1 MWSRNTPESGANET
15 RVLHRV
21 VRVECR
27 VLKPPLVIW
36 RGQAKARGAKMV
48 RMAKQEERNLKRSRP
63 ASLGWADYSCVDMM
77 VLLCEFV
84 SLGAGKRLGFGY
96 QIGEVE

>member
-1 MWSRNTPESGANET
+1 
-15 RVLHRV
+15 
-21 VRVECR
+21 
-27 VLKPPLVIW
+27 
-36 RGQAKARGAKMV
+36 MV

-63 ASLGWADYSCVDMM
+63 ASLGLADYSCVDMM